1 MEKLTIKQLEQKL
14 KPQFDRV
21 DDIAY
26 INQRRVL
33 DAFKECKVSATHF
46 AGSTGYGSGDVGRD
60 NLAKVYAKVFGTES
74 AIVSPLIT
82 SGSHAIATA
91 LFGLLRPGD
100 LMLSVTGAPY
110 DTLHDTIFGKD
121 NGSLE
126 EFKVKYQQIE
136 LKNGQI
142 DIEKAIKI
150 IKAKNPKVVF
160 FQRSRGYTSR
170 SAFSV
175 DTLENAMRA
184 FKPHMKKNMY
194 FVVDN
199 CYGEFTET
207 REPSL
212 ADAIVGSLIKNI
224 GGGLAP
230 TGGYIAG
237 SAEAIDKIATRF
249 TSPSIKTEN
258 GSYES
263 GYRLFYQGLFLAP
276 HTVAQSIKGA
286 YLVGEVMQNKGY
298 KVIPSSDENACDI
311 IKSIV
316 FNTEDELIKFVQT
329 VQTLSPVDSTAI
341 PMPWEMPGY
350 ADKVIMA
357 AGTFVGGASIEL
369 SCDSPIKKPYIAY
382 FQGGLTYEH
391 VKILADELNKLY

>member
-1 MEKLTIKQLEQKL
+1 MEKKSISQFEKSL
-14 KPQFDRV
+14 KPQFERV
-21 DDIAY
+21 DEIAFQ
-26 INQRRVL
+26 NERRVL
-33 DAFKECKVSATHF
+33 DAFKELRVSLAHF
-46 AGSTGYGSGDVGRD
+46 AGTTGYGTDDVGRD
-60 NLAKVYAKVFGTES
+60 TLCALYAKVFGTED

-82 SGSHAIATA
+82 CGSHAIATA

-100 LMLSVTGAPY
+100 LMLSVTSAPY
-110 DTLHDTIFGKD
+110 DTLHDTIFGKG

-126 EFKVKYQQIE
+126 DLGVSYQQIE
-136 LKNGQI
+136 FKNGQI
-142 DIEKAIKI
+142 DVEKAAKV
-150 IKAKNPKVVF
+150 IKAKKPKVVF

-170 SAFSV
+170 AALSV
-175 DTLENAMRA
+175 DALESAMRA
-184 FKPHMKKNMY
+184 LKPHMAEEGY

-207 REPSL
+207 REPNF
-212 ADAIVGSLIKNI
+212 ADVIIGSLIKNP

-237 SAEAIDKIATRF
+237 TKKAIDKIAKRF
-249 TSPSIKTEN
+249 TSPSLGAHT
-258 GSYES
+258 GSYEG

-286 YLVGEVMQNKGY
+286 YLVGEVMASKGY
-298 KVIPSSDENACDI
+298 KVIPSSQEPADDI

-316 FNTEDELIKFVQT
+316 FDTEEELIKFVRL
-329 VQTLSPVDSTAI
+329 VQSLSPVDSFVVPT
-341 PMPWEMPGY
+341 PWEMTGY

-357 AGTFVGGASIEL
+357 AGAFVDGASIEL

-391 VKILADELNKLY
+391 VKILATELNKTY

>member
-1 MEKLTIKQLEQKL
+1 MAKLSIKNFEQILE
-14 KPQFDRV
+14 PQFTRV
-21 DDIAY
+21 DEIAF
-26 INQRRVL
+26 INQKRVL
-33 DAFKECKVSATHF
+33 EAFKECRVSASHF
-46 AGSTGYGSGDVGRD
+46 AGSTGYGTNDVGRD
-60 NLAKVYAKVFGTES
+60 TLCRLYAKVFGAES

-82 SGSHAIATA
+82 CGSHAIATA

-100 LMLSVTGAPY
+100 VMLSVTGAPY

-142 DIEKAIKI
+142 DIEKASKI
-150 IKAKNPKVVF
+150 IKAKKPKVVF

-170 SAFSV
+170 AAFSV
-175 DTLENAMRA
+175 DTLEQAMRA
-184 FKPHMKKNMY
+184 LKPYMGKNSY

-207 REPSL
+207 REPSF
-212 ADAIVGSLIKNI
+212 ADVMVGSLIKNI

-230 TGGYIAG
+230 TGGYIVG
-237 SAEAIDKIATRF
+237 TEQAIDKIATRF

-258 GSYES
+258 GSYEA

-276 HTVAQSIKGA
+276 HVVAQSIKGA
-286 YLVGEVMQNKGY
+286 YLVGEVMASKGY
-298 KVIPSSDENACDI
+298 KTIPSSSENACDI
-311 IKSIV
+311 IKSVV
-316 FNTEDELIKFVQT
+316 FDTEEELIKFVQT
-329 VQTLSPVDSTAI
+329 VQTLSPVDSFAR
-341 PMPWEMPGY
+341 PMPWEMAGY

-391 VKILADELNKLY
+391 VKIFAEKLNELY